1 LLTLVLLSKEN
12 PDIDPELHKYLP
24 PVKFG
29 LKVIMSTTSLV
40 TTNITAEAA
49 HLPEISADLELHRID
64 QYREVCHL

>member
-12 PDIDPELHKYLP
+12 PYIDPELHKYLP

-29 LKVIMSTTSLV
+29 LKFIMSTTSLV

-49 HLPEISADLELHRID
+49 YLPVIPQTLNSIESISIER
-64 QYREVCHL
+64 CHL